1 MGANWLITTWEGDA
15 DDNVTI
21 RFTTDNAGPWFLHCH
36 VDWHLMGGLAV
47 VFAEAVDE
55 VAATDTVTTA
65 WTELCPDYAAN
76 DPDSAFSA

>member
-1 MGANWLITTWEGDA
+1 M
-15 DDNVTI
+15 TI

-36 VDWHLMGGLAV
+36 VDWNLMGGLAV

-65 WTELCPDYAAN
+65 WTKLCPAYSEN
-76 DPDSAFSA
+76 NPDTAFGA